1 MSASESEP
9 ALATGAV
16 AVSGLHLLTTSSH
29 KVVMSQKR
37 QSLNA
42 VLYMIPADLCFD
54 TADWAIERHPKTIA
68 KYVAEGL
75 PLPPT
80 ELARKH
86 FPHATFLPPS
96 TTLCPFAGACRGPC
110 LFESGQAFFVRGY
123 KQALPGEQVHL
134 GRLRRTLLYFKGG
147 GTVNRGPGPDFRRLV
162 EKDIARVIRVANDI
176 DYCPSIRLNGTSD
189 LPWESSGIMGAFPS
203 TCFYDYTKI
212 PHRMEAFL
220 AGRLP
225 KNYHLTFSIGGTHSA
240 QIPSF
245 LKRGGN
251 VAICWERKDQMPS
264 SVRKV
269 VLLDAKHRPVST
281 MDLGA
286 RYRVV
291 DGDLDDLRFLDDR
304 SVIVGLYAKS
314 NTITLDRG
322 APQRFFVDSRTNPTK
337 ARMCGQGVGCGASF
351 LARPY

>member
-1 MSASESEP
+1 MSDAQTEP
-9 ALATGAV
+9 ALAKGAV

-42 VLYMIPADLCFD
+42 VLYLIPDDLCFA
-54 TADWAIERHPKTIA
+54 TTKWAIEHHPETIA
-68 KYVAEGL
+68 KYVEQGL
-75 PLPPT
+75 PLPPIP
-80 ELARKH
+80 LAKQR
-86 FPHATFLPPS
+86 FPQAQFLPES
-96 TTLCPFAGACRGPC
+96 TTLCPFSGACRGPC

-123 KQALPGEQVHL
+123 KQKLPGEQVHL

-147 GTVNRGPGPDFRRLV
+147 GTVNRGPGPEFRTLV
-162 EKDIARVIRVANDI
+162 EKDIARVIRVASSI

-189 LPWESSGIMGAFPS
+189 LPWENSGILGAFPS

-225 KNYHLTFSIGGTHSA
+225 KNYHLTFSIGGASNA

-269 VLLDAKHRPVST
+269 VLLDEHHRPAAT
-281 MDLGA
+281 IDLGG

-322 APQRFFVDSRTNPTK
+322 APRRFFVDSRTNPSRP
-337 ARMCGQGVGCGASF
+337 RMCGQGVGCGAAY

>member
-1 MSASESEP
+1 MSDEA
-9 ALATGAV
+9 ALAKGAV
-16 AVSGLHLLTTSSH
+16 AVSGLHLLTTGSH

-37 QSLNA
+37 QALNA
-42 VLYMIPADLCFD
+42 VLYMIPADACY
-54 TADWAIERHPKTIA
+54 TTVDWAIDRHPDALA
-68 KYVAEGL
+68 KLVAKGI

-80 ELARKH
+80 KRAREA
-86 FPHATFLPPS
+86 FPGAQFLPEN

-123 KQALPGEQVHL
+123 QQALPGESVHL

-147 GTVNRGPGPDFRRLV
+147 GTVNRGPGPEFRGLL
-162 EKDIARVIRVANDI
+162 EKDIARVIRVAKDI
-176 DYCPSIRLNGTSD
+176 GFCPAIRLNGTSD
-189 LPWESSGIMGAFPS
+189 LPWESSGILGKFPS
-203 TCFYDYTKI
+203 TCFYDYTKV
-212 PHRMEAFL
+212 PHRMDAFL

-225 KNYHLTFSIGGTHSA
+225 KNYHLTFSIGGKGNQH
-240 QIPSF
+240 IPSF

-251 VAICWERKDQMPS
+251 VAICWERKDQMPA

-269 VLLDAKHRPVST
+269 VFLDAHHKPVST
-281 MDLGA
+281 LDLGA

-304 SVIVGLYAKS
+304 SVVVGLYAKS

-322 APQRFFVDSRTNPTK
+322 GPQRFFVDARSNPSP
-337 ARMCGQGVGCGASF
+337 ARMCGQGAGCGAAY